1 MLTVYPLPATV
12 ITGLILLYWFK
23 RRLGRSRLQAVAR
36 ERAQS
41 KRSARDKRRGE
52 LLSLLCT
59 KYSAYLPSRAMAERI
74 GQSTGTELLKGLQ
87 RKDFTYTEVI
97 LVLALRALKIGQAI
111 NCVTEEFY
119 DQALTYAFELDA
131 QTNEHDARLLKG
143 IPISIKDQIDQQ
155 GADSSMG
162 MAMRNFRPASSDS
175 LIVELLKQ
183 QGALVGFAR
192 TATIQGMLLPDTE
205 SETYGVADNP
215 FDSTRITGGSSGKS
229 IDESTKR
236 SLVLV

>member
-1 MLTVYPLPATV
+1 M
-12 ITGLILLYWFK
+12 
-23 RRLGRSRLQAVAR
+23 S
-36 ERAQS
+36 
-41 KRSARDKRRGE
+41 
-52 LLSLLCT
+52 
-59 KYSAYLPSRAMAERI
+59 
-74 GQSTGTELLKGLQ
+74 GLQ
-87 RKDFTYTEVI
+87 RKDFTHTEVI
-97 LVLALRALKIGQAI
+97 LVLALRALKIGQTI

-119 DQALTYAFELDA
+119 DQALNCAFELDA
-131 QTNEHDARLLKG
+131 QTSEHDARLLKG

-162 MAMRNFRPASSDS
+162 MSMRNFRPASSDS

-192 TATIQGMLLPDTE
+192 TATVQGMLLPDTE

-215 FDSTRITGGSSGKS
+215 FNSARITGGSSGRCD
-229 IDESTKR
+229 DESTTR